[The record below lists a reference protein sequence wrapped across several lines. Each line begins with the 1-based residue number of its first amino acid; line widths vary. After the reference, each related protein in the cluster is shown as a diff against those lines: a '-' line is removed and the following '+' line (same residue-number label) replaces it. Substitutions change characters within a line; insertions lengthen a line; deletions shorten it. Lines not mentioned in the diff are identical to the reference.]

1 MATIDKTDPNFIR
14 ERPVL
19 TVLKQH
25 QVESWGMGHGS
36 PDRCICGREVMP
48 EPSTGEFNEEIR
60 ERRFRAFAKHQED
73 MLVLEQAIH

>member
-25 QVESWGMGHGS
+25 QVQSRGMTSGT

-48 EPSTGEFNEEIR
+48 EPSTGEFNEDILD
-60 ERRFRAFAKHQED
+60 RRHRAFAKHQED